1 MFLHFLKY
9 TCSLIPRGMSG
20 WLGAKMSPWT
30 ARIHLTQLMVLE
42 AGYFPIFYSRA
53 LKAMRG
59 ATRYH

>member
-1 MFLHFLKY
+1 
-9 TCSLIPRGMSG
+9 MSG
-20 WLGAKMSPWT
+20 WLGARMSPWT

-53 LKAMRG
+53 LRAMRG